1 MALDFTVIIP
11 ARMHSTRLPN
21 KALAD
26 IGGKPMVVRVAER
39 AKLSLPTKLYI
50 ATDDARIFNAV
61 QANGFSAILT
71 DPNHAS
77 GTERLGE
84 AVEKLNLS
92 DDTLIIN
99 VQGDEPF
106 ISPTLIQ
113 NLANYLQNRPHLPM
127 ATACSA
133 INDIDDFLNPNIVK
147 VVLDK
152 ADDALYFSRAPIPYA
167 RDAFAGQ
174 AASALPLHF
183 PFYRHIGIYAYRA
196 QFLRQYQSLT
206 ASPLETC
213 EALEQLRILWHGFHI
228 GVMKT
233 EEHATIGVD
242 TAEDLLKAQQLW
254 MQENA
259 L

>member
-1 MALDFTVIIP
+1 MTLDFTVIIP

-50 ATDDARIFNAV
+50 ATDDARIFDAA
-61 QANGFSAILT
+61 QSNGFTAILT
-71 DPNHAS
+71 DPDHVS

-84 AVEKLNLS
+84 VVEKLNLS
-92 DDTLIIN
+92 DDALIIN

-113 NLANYLQNRPHLPM
+113 NLANYLQSHPHLPI
-127 ATACSA
+127 ATACST
-133 INDIDDFLNPNIVK
+133 ITDIEDFLNPNIVK

-152 ADDALYFSRAPIPYA
+152 AHDALYFSRAPIPYA
-167 RDAFAGQ
+167 RDAFAHQ
-174 AASALPLHF
+174 TITELPPHF

-206 ASPLETC
+206 ISPLETC

-233 EEHATIGVD
+233 EERATIGVD

-254 MQENA
+254 IQENT